1 MCIFASIMQE
11 SKKNGQGCVAS
22 IGFFDGVHRGHVCLI
37 EQLRDEARQ
46 RGMRSLLVTFDC
58 HPRTIVSPS
67 HVPELLTTLE
77 EKEQL
82 LRQTGVDEIVI
93 IPFTLELS
101 RLSAREF
108 MVQVLRNELNVQVLI
123 LGYDHAFGHG
133 GGSLNDY
140 VRWGHETGIEVVR
153 AHELDDAMV
162 SSSKCR
168 RLLEQGDVEGAR
180 EMLGHLYTLGGD
192 VVRGFH
198 VGHELG
204 FPTANLQ
211 PDADKLVPAHG
222 AYAVWVNLSNGSR
235 YGGMLNIGNRPTIG
249 NGEAVSIEV
258 NIFDYD
264 GDLYG
269 QHIVVEFVNRLRD
282 ERRFA
287 TREELM
293 SQLALD
299 EAAARTHL
307 FQ

>member
-1 MCIFASIMQE
+1 MKRQASKQVP
-11 SKKNGQGCVAS
+11 CVAS
-22 IGFFDGVHRGHVCLI
+22 IGFFDGVHRGHMCLI
-37 EQLRDEARQ
+37 EQLRDEAQR
-46 RGMRSLLVTFDC
+46 RGMKSILVTFDC
-58 HPRTIVSPS
+58 HPRTIVSPG

-82 LRQTGVDEIVI
+82 LRHSGVDEIVI
-93 IPFTLELS
+93 LPFTLELS
-101 RLSAREF
+101 RLSASEF
-108 MVQVLRNELNVQVLI
+108 MARVLRDELNVRVLI

-140 VRWGHETGIEVVR
+140 IRWGQETDIEVVR

-180 EMLGHLYTLGGD
+180 DMLGRLYTLGGD

-211 PDADKLVPAHG
+211 PDANKLIPAHG
-222 AYAVWVNLSNGSR
+222 AYAVWVVLADGSHH
-235 YGGMLNIGNRPTIG
+235 GGMLNIGNRPTIG
-249 NGEAVSIEV
+249 NGEAVSVEV
-258 NIFDYD
+258 NLFDYE

-269 QHIVVEFVNRLRD
+269 QRIIVEFVSRLRP
-282 ERRFA
+282 EQRFA

-293 SQLALD
+293 AQLALD
-299 EAAARTHL
+299 EAAARQL
-307 FQ
+307 LNP